1 MRLNDLTNEGVG
13 DYLNALNKGMGGKSM
28 PDSDLDSPRKNSSGL
43 SGINRTDLK
52 DALYNALNKKE
63 LNSYQMA
70 AIEKLY
76 RKI

>member
-1 MRLNDLTNEGVG
+1 MRLNDLTNEGIG

-28 PDSDLDSPRKNSSGL
+28 PDSDLDQPSKKSSAL
-43 SGINRTDLK
+43 AGINSTDLK
-52 DALYNALNKKE
+52 DALYYALNKKE